1 MSQSKRYANV
11 RRRLER
17 RYRAMTDLQWDLIL
31 DESGASDGL
40 LPESEKGETEG
51 FLYEWAESR
60 LRFAK
65 LDPRHAVQP
74 AERRRR
80 GPAPKRRRP
89 DTYQKS
95 RVDRT
100 VLAAIVST
108 AISGIELLRDHDNWL
123 PEGLRAENGTL
134 WERVAL
140 HYRQR
145 TGKRMTP
152 NALRRQY
159 NRSRGDLAKWDQPE
173 VMVSDSLYVHTRAA
187 EDATAKFVREGLA
200 RLVEE
205 ARHLYE
211 EQHKTAL
218 SEIRESVMEFADGSD
233 RAKKEAIDYLDEAP
247 DWAAFRSI
255 VKRAVQ
261 AGLAQDL

>member
-11 RRRLER
+11 RRDLEGER
-17 RYRAMTDLQWDLIL
+17 GKIPDARWNQMVHAF
-31 DESGASDGL
+31 GPDGN
-40 LPESEKGETEG
+40 LP
-51 FLYEWAESR
+51 
-60 LRFAK
+60 
-65 LDPRHAVQP
+65 P
-74 AERRRR
+74 AEEGEAEEEFR
-80 GPAPKRRRP
+80 GMAEKMLGSATPRSRCAVRP
-89 DTYQKS
+89 DRYQKS

-145 TGKRMTP
+145 TGERMTP

-159 NRSRGDLAKWDQPE
+159 YRSRGDLAKWGQPE
-173 VMVSDSLYVHTRAA
+173 VMVSDSLYLHTRAA
-187 EDATAKFVREGLA
+187 EDATAEFVREGLA
-200 RLVEE
+200 RLAEE

-211 EQHKTAL
+211 KQHRTAL
-218 SEIRESVMEFADGSD
+218 SGIRGSVMESADGSD
-233 RAKKEAIDYLDEAP
+233 RAKKKALACLDEAP

-255 VKRAVQ
+255 VRRAVRSE
-261 AGLAQDL
+261 LAQQDL